1 MFDEA
6 VVVAVTAFCE
16 SAEPVPGD
24 AVKNKLLSGG
34 LEPWLAD
41 RLTYF
46 LPLAFGRR
54 ILDGV
59 ELDDRFLDGD
69 TERRL
74 ADDPVFQAAAR
85 RATVAD
91 DSEIARIAGYSSE
104 VAAVGQALRDG
115 AQLEHVTL
123 GMVALAEPLPPIGNG
138 SGGVPSPASVFAHW
152 MAAYGVALGSDL
164 TLGETE
170 FRATLAAHP
179 RPAPELVVAQVNFA
193 VNHPALAR
201 PWMVESCV
209 GVAPTW
215 KDAIFQTL
223 AMFERAVAYPMIAA
237 LLDRRVAAEH
247 VHIERYEHPAG
258 AFDLLLGAQVDLFA
272 TEPVPSAEPLLD
284 QLLAALREVPLS
296 RAVHALRFF
305 MAYQDGQMLT
315 NEVFLDGEPWEVGM
329 KVSASAPAPLPG
341 GPVGVRVFAFLVP
354 VR

>member
-6 VVVAVTAFCE
+6 VVVGVTAFCE
-16 SAEPVPGD
+16 SAAPVSGD
-24 AVKNKLLSGG
+24 EVKGKLLSGG
-34 LEPWLAD
+34 VEPWLAE

-54 ILDGV
+54 VIDGASV
-59 ELDDRFLDGD
+59 DETFLDGE
-69 TERRL
+69 TRRRL
-74 ADDPVFQAAAR
+74 DRDPVYQAAAR
-85 RATVAD
+85 RALIAD
-91 DSEIARIAGYSSE
+91 EAEIARIAGYSSE
-104 VAAVGQALRDG
+104 VAAVSQAVQGGAELTKLRLG
-115 AQLEHVTL
+115 PIALED
-123 GMVALAEPLPPIGNG
+123 ALLPVGSG

-152 MAAYGVALGSDL
+152 MTAYGVPIGDDL
-164 TLGETE
+164 RLGEAE

-215 KDAIFQTL
+215 KEAIFQTL

-237 LLDRRVAAEH
+237 LLDRGAAGDNVH
-247 VHIERYEHPAG
+247 VERFSHPAG
-258 AFDLLLGAQVDLFA
+258 EFDLLLGAQVDLFA
-272 TEPVPSAEPLLD
+272 TDPVPSAEAVLD
-284 QLLAALREVPLS
+284 ELLAALRDVPLS

-305 MAYQDGQMLT
+305 TAYQDGRMLT
-315 NEVFLDGEPWEVGM
+315 NEVFLDGEPWEAGS
-329 KVSASAPAPLPG
+329 KVTAAAPAPLPT

-354 VR
+354 VG